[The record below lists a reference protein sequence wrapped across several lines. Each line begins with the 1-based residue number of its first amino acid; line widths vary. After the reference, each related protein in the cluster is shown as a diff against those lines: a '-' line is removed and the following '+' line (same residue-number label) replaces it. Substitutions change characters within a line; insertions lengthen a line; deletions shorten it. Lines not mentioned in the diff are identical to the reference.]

1 MLYLSILQVHLL
13 VLCGEFTQQHEDVV
27 VAKVPLSGCE
37 EFQRAHC
44 LPQLVLDAN
53 KPAHRVVTHL
63 SVIMWVLPN
72 AKQNCCDMKSCS
84 GQSNSTAHF
93 PVFFSSLT
101 TKLAQREKKYGP
113 LCFQKS
119 KGSWKSRRVGEN
131 LPATSVKV
139 IDIPHC
145 ITISKHQNIHARK
158 TVVLFLYLLKP
169 YSDKVN

>member
-27 VAKVPLSGCE
+27 IAKVPLSGGE

-72 AKQNCCDMKSCS
+72 AKQNFCDMKSCS

-101 TKLAQREKKYGP
+101 AKLG
-113 LCFQKS
+113 
-119 KGSWKSRRVGEN
+119 
-131 LPATSVKV
+131 
-139 IDIPHC
+139 
-145 ITISKHQNIHARK
+145 
-158 TVVLFLYLLKP
+158 
-169 YSDKVN
+169 